1 MGTNKETT
9 TERKYIPGA
18 SARARRIESLLE
30 DVLTRADGSLDF
42 DISTEITPQQR
53 AYLAQIQ
60 ELTGDVARSQMRA
73 GLQEAQGQ
81 VEAGLLDRG
90 LQGSSI
96 EAVQQAIQGRDF
108 TRQMNEFLMR
118 TQAQTAE
125 QMVNTGFAN
134 AQVRLNQNQQL
145 LSTLLGGSQTLLA
158 RDLQERMAQGTSTT
172 KTRTKKSAFGQMM
185 QLGQLGASFLVP
197 GAGPVLAGTQLASS
211 AMSGGMGGLPAAPGT
226 PGGWQAPPVDPYIL
240 RFGR

>member
-1 MGTNKETT
+1 MGTSKKTVTQRNE
-9 TERKYIPGA
+9 IPGA

-42 DISTEITPQQR
+42 DVSTEITPQQR

-158 RDLQERMAQGTSTT
+158 RDLQERMAQGTSTSETET
-172 KTRTKKSAFGQMM
+172 KQSAFGQMM
-185 QLGQLGASFLVP
+185 QLGQLGARFLVP
-197 GAGPVLAGTQLASS
+197 GADPVLDELDSTAT
-211 AMSGGMGGLPAAPGT
+211 SGGMGGLPAAPGT
-226 PGGWQAPPVDPYIL
+226 PGGWQAPPVNPNIL
-240 RFGR
+240 RYGM